1 MLAFFFLVM
10 DGVPYSPAARDFQSS
25 ISVEAFLCSHHLD
38 VQGLL
43 HQQLLSPAMVQ
54 CGGLLPWWFSHACS
68 ATADFSIT
76 PLLQAYLA
84 PSCTSLGSH
93 CH

>member
-1 MLAFFFLVM
+1 MYIGLFFLVT

-25 ISVEAFLCSHHLD
+25 ISVEAFLRSYHLD

-43 HQQLLSPAMVQ
+43 PQQLLSPAMVQ
-54 CGGLLPWWFSHACS
+54 CGGLLCMLCYSRLLHHP
-68 ATADFSIT
+68 
-76 PLLQAYLA
+76 PLVGLYLA